1 MDRYKWSGF
10 VVCVVFYMRFHNFLK
25 YNRIIVRSS
34 LANFKFLDVLDVMGS
49 KRRVVDSSSAYFCLK
64 HLPSVSQLV
73 YLKVVDF
80 AHFDWDLLF
89 TQFAWVLPKC
99 WVSSQRLHHRLS
111 VFRAVSWCFREFRLK
126 FNLWRKVV
134 IERFWYNSYLFAY
147 SSNFKRLSLCLLL
160 RKECIHGFSLVISC
174 LGALVKNWLCWKSRF
189 SNVV

>member
-1 MDRYKWSGF
+1 
-10 VVCVVFYMRFHNFLK
+10 MRFHNFLK

-34 LANFKFLDVLDVMGS
+34 LANFKFLDILDVMGF
-49 KRRVVDSSSAYFCLK
+49 KGGVVASGSAYFCLK
-64 HLPSVSQLV
+64 HLSSISQLI

-80 AHFDWDLLF
+80 AHFHWDLLF

-99 WVSSQRLHHRLS
+99 WISSQRLHHRLS
-111 VFRAVSWCFREFRLK
+111 VFRAVSRCLREFRLK
-126 FNLWRKVV
+126 FNLWREVV
-134 IERFWYNSYLFAY
+134 IERFRYNSYLFAY